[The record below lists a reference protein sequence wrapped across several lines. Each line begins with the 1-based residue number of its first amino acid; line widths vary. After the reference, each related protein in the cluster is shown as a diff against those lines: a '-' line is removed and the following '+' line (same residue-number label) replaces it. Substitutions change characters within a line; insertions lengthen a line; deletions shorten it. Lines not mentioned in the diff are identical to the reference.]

1 MESVTEQEFEVFRSL
16 AEKLTLISDCPR
28 SAPVLEALTEDLV
41 RMCSSL
47 EEATWLVREAR
58 EKWAEW
64 RGVAGLAYLL
74 HLHRFPPLPPSNL
87 AAEKE
92 QKEQWIREGATHDP
106 DWTEKLLKRALGKSA
121 KEELVEVHLKAIRDM
136 LFYTE
141 GAGQRESRDR
151 YWHDQRAYDLSEHP
165 DLVAW
170 VRAGE
175 VGEMPDLTPMSQRK
189 TERAPGVPS
198 TVEGRAITQEDVDRA
213 REEYERQKAGASD
226 GEIDGLKDST
236 D

>member
-1 MESVTEQEFEVFRSL
+1 MENPRTEDRWRAL
-16 AEKLTLISDCPR
+16 AETLSMIPGCPR
-28 SAPVLEALTEDLV
+28 SEPVLEALAEDLIRV
-41 RMCSSL
+41 CESES
-47 EEATWLVREAR
+47 EATWLVREAR

-74 HLHRFPPLPPSNL
+74 HMRRYPPLPPSNL

-92 QKEQWIREGATHDP
+92 QKEQWIREGATRDP
-106 DWTEKLLKRALGKSA
+106 DWTEKLLNRAMGKNA

-136 LFYTE
+136 LYYTE

-165 DLVAW
+165 DLVKW
-170 VRAGE
+170 VRGGE

-189 TERAPGVPS
+189 TERARGVPS

-213 REEYERQKAGASD
+213 REEYERHKARAGDS
-226 GEIDGLKDST
+226 EIEE
-236 D
+236 